1 MDVCDPG
8 QDMKNIRKLVLVH
21 TGKKIRLSRDR
32 VCEIFRSADAGKLP
46 LPPLGITKDK
56 RYLIDSK
63 SPLTQ
68 NDYEVL
74 FSSTSV
80 QSELKRLARKVG
92 LINVDKTKGEL
103 KSAIGRRLHGMK
115 VREPVVLVGGARAT
129 KSEPT
134 NSAVVND
141 TMNANTNTNM
151 NVKRNITNTNVNVKR
166 NITNANTRRNNTPVP
181 TTRRNNTPVPTLNKQ
196 YKRQVTNALVRRRS
210 EQIRKRMSGTAVM
223 SVNRPAPAPTPAQTP
238 APAPAPTPTPTPTPA
253 PTPTPTPTPRRSF
266 FGGLFGGSKK
276 PNNKPTPAPAPT
288 PSNNSATKLKT
299 LQNELE
305 KRNKLIQNTKNEAEK
320 NKAEALKKVE
330 EEKNAALKEAN
341 AAKNKAVEEVRLAEQ
356 AAAQAATAEERA
368 AAAEN
373 LKTARESIQQAET
386 NKEAAIAKAASAKNL
401 ANKKLEITKLAANAG
416 VNFTNKINAIN
427 ANTNLN
433 TIRREIQNAKNVK
446 NKNLK
451 NKRQGQLS
459 NLLNSSNALNNQD
472 KVTYLNR
479 FEKGENFNS
488 LMNTV
493 RANLKSKSNAALKTK
508 QRQQLNTLMTNSGFN
523 NTEKNSYIRT
533 FNGGENFNSI
543 MNSIQKKVRANSN
556 AKLANAQER
565 AANANALRANLNA
578 AKTNLEA
585 ERTSAQS
592 RINQAAAEAK
602 AAERA
607 AANAESAEER
617 AKAAQNLQNAKNKLN
632 EVQGRANQAE
642 LNLKKAANNA
652 QAKRVRMMEK
662 LINDSPHLANTNK
675 IAYMR
680 RFSEGEKIKDLAEE
694 IRSKLAANQQRA
706 LNNVKAQANAN
717 KQKAL
722 NNAKIQANA
731 KAAEMAANANA
742 LRANLNAA
750 KTNLE
755 SERASA
761 QIKINEAAA
770 EAKAAERA
778 AANAESE
785 EERAKAAQNLR
796 NAKNKLN
803 EVQGRANQAEM
814 NLKKATNNAQAKRV
828 RMMEKLINDSS
839 HLTNTNKIAYM
850 RRFSEGEKIKD
861 LADEIRSKLN
871 ANQQRA
877 RNNAKAQANANKQ
890 KALNNAKAQANA
902 NRQKALNNAEAAR
915 KAEENANRIA
925 KEEANKKAANNAEAA
940 RKAKENANAKAK
952 EEANKK
958 AANNAEAAR
967 KAKENANAKAM
978 KNKRQE
984 NLSVLLNSS
993 NALNN
998 LDKVKYL
1005 NQFEKGAN
1013 YNALVNTV
1021 KMNIKNKTNKKAK
1034 EEANAKKAVND
1045 KTTNIA
1051 GRFRNK
1057 LKQGVATRK
1066 AQNEANAKKAKREEI
1081 LRNTEKYKTNAQI
1094 KTMRGKIMN
1103 PFRGVEFMNQIALN
1117 AKKRIENIKSSEKN
1131 EANATA
1137 MMEKLNK
1144 NAKIQGNKN
1153 RTTLLKLLEST
1164 KTNKKEADEY
1174 VNAFEKGRQTFK
1186 EIKENIIMKA
1196 KRNAFGRKL
1205 NSKPVATENNDAEMK
1220 ASATFNDLNV
1230 APKRNALMEKAK
1242 KEVARVGGRIGKW
1255 DPVIKGITTV
1265 NAATNLEKKLNDKIK
1280 LRDEIQR
1287 SVIGPIKKAG
1297 HRAKVMQLDNN
1308 VNQRRKIFEQQ
1319 LDDLARNAKKK
1330 EISKYITGLNIP
1342 AENKSRYVKQMNK
1355 PGANL
1360 DMIQASANKQVNDQK
1375 IANASRSLVANAIG
1389 RVKNKS
1395 YENAKAM
1402 GGVMRNNPLSETSPK
1417 PSFRAA
1423 VQKNKAKKLTNAVK
1437 AAAKIANNRAKL
1449 EKATGANRVELARKQ
1464 KADMNRN
1471 RGEKATAAASL
1482 MINKAAVRKAAERAA
1497 NSAKAKLARNALA
1510 QAPVSRQERRYK
1522 AGGNLNMLKK
1532 LKKEIGKDRKLSP
1545 KQVDA
1550 EARRRL
1556 AKMRV

>member
-238 APAPAPTPTPTPTPA
+238 APAPAPTPTPTPTPTPA
-253 PTPTPTPTPRRSF
+253 PTPTPTPRRSF

-877 RNNAKAQANANKQ
+877 RNNAKAQANAN
-890 KALNNAKAQANA
+890 
-902 NRQKALNNAEAAR
+902 RQKAL
-915 KAEENANRIA
+915 
-925 KEEANKKAANNAEAA
+925 NNAEAA
-940 RKAKENANAKAK
+940 RKAKENANAKEK

-1375 IANASRSLVANAIG
+1375 IANASRG
-1389 RVKNKS
+1389 R
-1395 YENAKAM
+1395 
-1402 GGVMRNNPLSETSPK
+1402 RDT
-1417 PSFRAA
+1417 
-1423 VQKNKAKKLTNAVK
+1423 
-1437 AAAKIANNRAKL
+1437 
-1449 EKATGANRVELARKQ
+1449 
-1464 KADMNRN
+1464 
-1471 RGEKATAAASL
+1471 
-1482 MINKAAVRKAAERAA
+1482 
-1497 NSAKAKLARNALA
+1497 
-1510 QAPVSRQERRYK
+1510 
-1522 AGGNLNMLKK
+1522 
-1532 LKKEIGKDRKLSP
+1532 
-1545 KQVDA
+1545 
-1550 EARRRL
+1550 
-1556 AKMRV
+1556 

>member
-1 MDVCDPG
+1 
-8 QDMKNIRKLVLVH
+8 
-21 TGKKIRLSRDR
+21 
-32 VCEIFRSADAGKLP
+32 
-46 LPPLGITKDK
+46 
-56 RYLIDSK
+56 
-63 SPLTQ
+63 
-68 NDYEVL
+68 
-74 FSSTSV
+74 
-80 QSELKRLARKVG
+80 
-92 LINVDKTKGEL
+92 
-103 KSAIGRRLHGMK
+103 
-115 VREPVVLVGGARAT
+115 
-129 KSEPT
+129 
-134 NSAVVND
+134 
-141 TMNANTNTNM
+141 
-151 NVKRNITNTNVNVKR
+151 
-166 NITNANTRRNNTPVP
+166 
-181 TTRRNNTPVPTLNKQ
+181 
-196 YKRQVTNALVRRRS
+196 
-210 EQIRKRMSGTAVM
+210 
-223 SVNRPAPAPTPAQTP
+223 
-238 APAPAPTPTPTPTPA
+238 
-253 PTPTPTPTPRRSF
+253 
-266 FGGLFGGSKK
+266 
-276 PNNKPTPAPAPT
+276 
-288 PSNNSATKLKT
+288 
-299 LQNELE
+299 
-305 KRNKLIQNTKNEAEK
+305 
-320 NKAEALKKVE
+320 
-330 EEKNAALKEAN
+330 
-341 AAKNKAVEEVRLAEQ
+341 
-356 AAAQAATAEERA
+356 
-368 AAAEN
+368 
-373 LKTARESIQQAET
+373 
-386 NKEAAIAKAASAKNL
+386 
-401 ANKKLEITKLAANAG
+401 
-416 VNFTNKINAIN
+416 
-427 ANTNLN
+427 
-433 TIRREIQNAKNVK
+433 
-446 NKNLK
+446 
-451 NKRQGQLS
+451 
-459 NLLNSSNALNNQD
+459 
-472 KVTYLNR
+472 
-479 FEKGENFNS
+479 
-488 LMNTV
+488 MNTV

-902 NRQKALNNAEAAR
+902 NKQKALNNAEAAR
-915 KAEENANRIA
+915 KAKEN
-925 KEEANKKAANNAEAA
+925 ANKKAANNAEAA
-940 RKAKENANAKAK
+940 RKAKENANKKAANNAEAARKAK
-952 EEANKK
+952 ENANKKAANNAEAARKAKENANKK

-993 NALNN
+993 NVLNN
-998 LDKVKYL
+998 RDKVKYL

-1205 NSKPVATENNDAEMK
+1205 NSKPVATENNNAEMK

-1360 DMIQASANKQVNDQK
+1360 DMIRASANKQVNDRK

-1423 VQKNKAKKLTNAVK
+1423 IQKNKAKKLTNAVK

-1522 AGGNLNMLKK
+1522 SGGNLNMLKK

>member
-141 TMNANTNTNM
+141 TMNANTNTNTNM

-877 RNNAKAQANANKQ
+877 RNNAKAQANAN
-890 KALNNAKAQANA
+890 
-902 NRQKALNNAEAAR
+902 RQKALNNAEAAR
-915 KAEENANRIA
+915 KAEENANRI
-925 KEEANKKAANNAEAA
+925 
-940 RKAKENANAKAK
+940 AK